1 MTTDNEGWHL
11 TSQALDQHE
20 STAVLRAALKAS
32 AGQDIIMIALD
43 EIAADN
49 FASDLAIELAR
60 AGFALVR
67 LAPVPFLSR
76 KED

>member
-1 MTTDNEGWHL
+1 MTTDNEGWSI

-20 STAVLRAALKAS
+20 STAVLRAALKAT
-32 AGQDIIMIALD
+32 AGEDIVLMALD

-49 FASDLAIELAR
+49 FASDLSIELGR
-60 AGFALVR
+60 AGYALVR
-67 LAPVPFLSR
+67 ISPVPFTSR